1 MHAYMYLYIPDL
13 NSFFFSHRE
22 NREVTLSVFFAIM
35 ENRSSQN
42 IDNKIS
48 HKCGLVL
55 KLISIPMT

>member
-13 NSFFFSHRE
+13 NSFFSHRE
-22 NREVTLSVFFAIM
+22 NREVTCSVFFAIM

-55 KLISIPMT
+55 KSISIPMT